1 MNYFVQ
7 AQKFVQSA
15 RHARSPEV
23 IKTDLEI
30 AEWLLSRGIEEQGD
44 PVHKDRGSAWPTPP
58 DPNNRDGAI

>member
-15 RHARSPEV
+15 RHAYSPEV

-44 PVHKDRGSAWPTPP
+44 SGRGGSASRTPLDRGE
-58 DPNNRDGAI
+58 RRGAM

>member
-23 IKTDLEI
+23 IKRDLEI
-30 AEWLLSRGIEEQGD
+30 AEWLLSRGMEQGD
-44 PVHKDRGSAWPTPP
+44 SVHKDRGSAWPPP